1 MKFLTRFLLK
11 ALGCLPLPLLHAAG
25 ALLGTLLWWLPNGL
39 KAVTLRHLE
48 RSLPELDGARHRQL
62 ARESLV
68 QSMQAVLEAPAIW
81 FGPERRLR
89 RWVDEPAASREL
101 LEASRQG
108 AIILC
113 PHIGS
118 WELAGMFCAA
128 HGGIA
133 SLYKPQKGVMDELIL
148 EGRSRLGAT
157 LVPTSATG
165 VKALLQQLKAGG
177 KIGVLPDHDPPPG
190 SGGFAPLFGIPAHT
204 TVLVSKLAG
213 RIGLPVWFFYAE
225 RLPGGRGFRF
235 HLRPAPEGVAQD
247 GETGLAALNRGIEDV
262 IRHLPGQYWW
272 SYKRYRRRPP
282 GGENVYTGL

>member
-1 MKFLTRFLLK
+1 MKSLTRFLLK
-11 ALGCLPLPLLHAAG
+11 TLGRLPLPLLHATGAALG
-25 ALLGTLLWWLPNGL
+25 ALMWWLPSSL

-48 RSLPELDGARHRQL
+48 LCLPELDAGQRRRL

-81 FGPERRLR
+81 FGPEARLR
-89 RWVDEPAASREL
+89 RWVAEPAMREQL
-101 LEASRQG
+101 LAASRQG

-157 LVPTSATG
+157 LVPTSASG
-165 VKALLQQLKAGG
+165 VRGLLLQLKNGG

-190 SGGFAPLFGIPAHT
+190 SGEFAPLFGIPAHT

-213 RIGLPVWFFYAE
+213 RIGLPVWFCYAE
-225 RLPGGRGFRF
+225 RLPRGRGFRF
-235 HLRPAPEGVAQD
+235 HLLQAPEGVAEA
-247 GETGLAALNRGIEDV
+247 GPAGLAALNQGIETV
-262 IRHLPGQYWW
+262 IRHLPEQYWW

-282 GGENVYTGL
+282 GGENLYAGL

>member
-1 MKFLTRFLLK
+1 MKSLTRFLLK
-11 ALGCLPLPLLHAAG
+11 ALGCLPLSLLHG
-25 ALLGTLLWWLPNGL
+25 GGSLLGTLLWWLPNNL

-48 RSLPELDGARHRQL
+48 LCLPELDEGQRRRL
-62 ARESLV
+62 ARQSLV

-81 FGPERRLR
+81 FGPETRLR
-89 RWVDEPAASREL
+89 RWVDVPQARDQLLAAS
-101 LEASRQG
+101 AQG

-148 EGRSRLGAT
+148 EGRSRLGAA
-157 LVPTSATG
+157 LVPTNAAG
-165 VKALLQQLKAGG
+165 VKGLLQQLRGGG

-190 SGGFAPLFGIPAHT
+190 SGEFALLFGIPAHT
-204 TVLVSKLAG
+204 TVLVSRLAG
-213 RIGLPVWFFYAE
+213 RVGLPVWFCYAE
-225 RLPGGRGFRF
+225 RLSGGRGFSF
-235 HLRPAPEGVAQD
+235 HLRQAPAGVA
-247 GETGLAALNRGIEDV
+247 ETGLAGVTALNQGIETV

-282 GGENVYTGL
+282 GGENLYAGL